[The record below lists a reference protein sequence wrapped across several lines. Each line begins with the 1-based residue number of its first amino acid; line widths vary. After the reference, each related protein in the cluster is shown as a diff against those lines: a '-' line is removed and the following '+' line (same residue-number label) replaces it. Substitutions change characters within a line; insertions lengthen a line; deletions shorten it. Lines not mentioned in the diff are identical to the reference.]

1 MADRMGQQLGN
12 YRLIR
17 QLGKGGVAVVYLGE
31 HVHLK
36 TKAAI
41 KVLHQVQ
48 LTNDEEEKF
57 RNEAKTIANLKHPYI
72 YSLGEESRHILMTS
86 EHIIANLQQHAN
98 PQNVEGMA
106 RFGIR
111 PAQVLGISIPTLR
124 KMAKEI
130 GRNHALALELWA
142 SGIHEARILA
152 SMIDEFRL
160 VTPQQMDAWV
170 NDFDSWDVCDQVC
183 GNLFD
188 KTPYAYQK
196 AVEWCQQ
203 EKEFVRRAGFV
214 MMAELAVHDKKAR
227 DEAFLQFFPLI
238 KHYADDERNFVKK
251 AVNWALRQIGKRN
264 SHLRTLA
271 LECAYDI
278 QNMDSKTAQWVA
290 KDAIRELQ
298 AKEPA

>member
-1 MADRMGQQLGN
+1 ME
-12 YRLIR
+12 
-17 QLGKGGVAVVYLGE
+17 V
-31 HVHLK
+31 
-36 TKAAI
+36 
-41 KVLHQVQ
+41 
-48 LTNDEEEKF
+48 
-57 RNEAKTIANLKHPYI
+57 
-72 YSLGEESRHILMTS
+72 

-124 KMAKEI
+124 KMVKEI
-130 GRNHALALELWA
+130 GRNHGLALELWD
-142 SGIHEARILA
+142 SEIHEARILA
-152 SMIDEFRL
+152 SMIDEPRL
-160 VTPQQMDAWV
+160 VTLQQMEAWV
-170 NDFDSWDVCDQVC
+170 NNFDSWDVCDQVC

-196 AVEWCQQ
+196 AVEWSHQ

-214 MMAELAVHDKKAR
+214 MIAELAVHDKQAL

-238 KHYADDERNFVKK
+238 KQYADDERNFVKK

-264 SHLRTLA
+264 SRLHTLA
-271 LECAYDI
+271 LECARDI

-290 KDAIRELQ
+290 KDAIRELK
-298 AKEPA
+298 AKEPAWKGLTGLFSGIVESVLPTHVIH